1 MNIESNCAKRVQ
13 KNIYN
18 VAGVKQTL
26 ELRESS
32 DVFQTSAI
40 KSSNPL
46 TTGSM
51 LLWLIV
57 TPTKKTKTQSNS
69 KKVSTLKGVT
79 YFTRGKMLEMSDQ
92 NDKRQTVH
100 RSKRHEIVIRVASL
114 QTTTACIIRHDVL
127 WLPMPQVVPTML
139 LCRRMCSV
147 LLLALSSVGVEEC

>member
-13 KNIYN
+13 KNIYI

-79 YFTRGKMLEMSDQ
+79 YFIRGKMLEMSDQ
-92 NDKRQTVH
+92 ND
-100 RSKRHEIVIRVASL
+100 RSSDKLYTDRIVTR
-114 QTTTACIIRHDVL
+114 
-127 WLPMPQVVPTML
+127 
-139 LCRRMCSV
+139 
-147 LLLALSSVGVEEC
+147 